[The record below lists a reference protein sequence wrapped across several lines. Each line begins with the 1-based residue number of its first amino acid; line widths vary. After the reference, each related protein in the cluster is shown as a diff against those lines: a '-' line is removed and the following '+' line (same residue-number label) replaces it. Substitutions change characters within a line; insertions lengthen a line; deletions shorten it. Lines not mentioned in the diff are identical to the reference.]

1 LLRTR
6 RQKFI
11 AALAG
16 VLVACGCF
24 FAFSYGVKQFVL
36 RQGHEELQLLTQR
49 KLALVEER
57 LTRLVDIL
65 NDLHQRGIGTCRGSH
80 MQMLRQTALSV
91 GIIKEISLISEDGQT
106 QCTTLGPPGSPRTI
120 LSTHGF
126 EEYPDLVLE
135 VVTTSDAAVGN
146 MLRIRRLPQED
157 RPGLAI
163 MMLGS
168 RVFSHRSE
176 KMNSS
181 DSGLTHAT
189 MQDGTLI
196 GRVGSLNRAS
206 ESDLSTMSL
215 VSSRF
220 GVEVTTTISKT
231 RLYEDAARLRMLGLG
246 IFGALIP
253 ILLAI
258 SLLVPSR
265 QHENPIAELERALDA
280 GEFIPYY
287 QPIVDVVNGKLRGA
301 EVLIRWRKPDGSTVA
316 PGAFIPLA
324 ESSGIIVDMTRAL
337 MRRVCQEVGPAFVQ
351 RQHLKVWFNLAAR
364 HFQDDGIVR
373 DIRDIFGRGP
383 VRLSQVVLEVTERQP
398 IENLAE
404 TRRLVATLQALGVRM
419 ALDDVGTG
427 HNGLSYILKL
437 GVDIIKIDKMF
448 IDAIGIDRS
457 STAIIETLVD
467 LAHNMRMDIVAEGV
481 ETFEQVT
488 CLRDRGVRAAQGF
501 VFAPPLPGS
510 SFLQLVEA
518 LEPTVAKA
526 SDKTSA
532 TRAVA

>member
-1 LLRTR
+1 MRTR
-6 RQKFI
+6 RQKII
-11 AALAG
+11 AALTG
-16 VLVACGCF
+16 VLVACGCL

-36 RQGHEELQLLTQR
+36 RQGYEELQALTQH

-57 LTRLVDIL
+57 LNRVIDIV

-80 MQMLRQTALSV
+80 MQMLRQTALAV
-91 GIIKEISLISEDGQT
+91 PVIKEISLISEDGQT

-120 LSTHGF
+120 LSSHGF
-126 EEYPDLVLE
+126 SDYPELVLE
-135 VVTTSDAAVGN
+135 VVTTSDAAVDN
-146 MLRIRRLPQED
+146 MLRIRRLPHEGK
-157 RPGLAI
+157 PGLAI
-163 MMLGS
+163 MLLGS
-168 RVFSHRSE
+168 GVFSQRWD
-176 KMNSS
+176 KMNSGEA
-181 DSGLTHAT
+181 GLGYAK

-196 GRVGSLNRAS
+196 GRVGSLTRAR

-215 VSSRF
+215 VSTRF
-220 GVEVTTTISKT
+220 GIEVTTTISKA
-231 RLYEDAARLRMLGLG
+231 RLYEDAARLQMLGLG
-246 IFGALIP
+246 TFGGLIL

-265 QHENPIAELERALDA
+265 QRENPIAELERALDA
-280 GEFIPYY
+280 GEFVPYY
-287 QPIVDVVNGKLRGA
+287 QPIVDLVSGKLRGA

-316 PGAFIPLA
+316 PGTFIPLA
-324 ESSGIIVDMTRAL
+324 ESSGIILDMTRAL
-337 MRRVCQEVGPAFVQ
+337 MRRVCQEIGPAFAQ
-351 RQHLKVWFNLAAR
+351 RRHLKVCFNLAAR
-364 HFQDDGIVR
+364 HFQDDSIVR

-404 TRRLVATLQALGVRM
+404 TRRLIATLQALGVRM

-488 CLRDRGVRAAQGF
+488 CLRDRGIRAAQGF

-518 LEPTVAKA
+518 LEPTIATA
-526 SDKTSA
+526 SDKA
-532 TRAVA
+532 ARAVA